1 MTGRGTNGSATAL
14 VKDHVVQVHIFRAVS
29 KRIFR
34 NAEEQGTRRGVRS
47 EKQKGHD
54 CILGLFRKGTA
65 VSLRRRAIKI

>member
-1 MTGRGTNGSATAL
+1 MAQPPLLLRTTWY
-14 VKDHVVQVHIFRAVS
+14 KFHIFRAVS
-29 KRIFR
+29 KRTFR